1 MLQEPFWCCFMYSF
15 SEKVKGPTGL
25 YSVLSHGHL
34 SCYELNISGCSF
46 QFETEAEG
54 GKLRRNVLVE
64 GNVGSVGAPTAIV
77 SMLSGQ
83 EEMFAFRRAVSL
95 FCFFG
100 FYNGSWMICKK
111 CLHIVLH

>member
-1 MLQEPFWCCFMYSF
+1 ML
-15 SEKVKGPTGL
+15 
-25 YSVLSHGHL
+25 HL
-34 SCYELNISGCSF
+34 NKYFIPLCYELSISCCSF

-83 EEMFAFRRAVSL
+83 EEMFAFRRAVSFL
-95 FCFFG
+95 SPWFL
-100 FYNGSWMICKK
+100 S
-111 CLHIVLH
+111 